1 MRQLIEPVLAGLA
14 AGLFMVAAIAVLA
27 GFSGSGLAAQE
38 DIKVPQLAG
47 PALAG
52 ATLYTRYCA
61 KCHGPVGGG
70 TEEGPPLIHRI
81 YEPNHHADFA
91 FLRAAEQGVRAHHWK
106 FGDMPPVEGITQD
119 DVVKIIAFVRSVQ
132 KENGI
137 F

>member
-1 MRQLIEPVLAGLA
+1 MKKLLRPALAGLG
-14 AGLFMVAAIAVLA
+14 AGLCMVALIAFLA
-27 GFSGSGLAAQE
+27 GSSGSGLAAQE
-38 DIKVPQLAG
+38 EIKVPALSG

-70 TEEGPPLIHRI
+70 TQEGPPLIHRI

-106 FGDMPPVEGITQD
+106 FGDMPPVDGITQEE
-119 DVVKIIAFVRSVQ
+119 VVKIISFVRSVQ